1 MPSRLNPYIHFDGNA
16 REAMEFYQQA
26 LGGEL
31 TISTFAE
38 GGMPSDPAD
47 ANKIM
52 HAQLDL
58 PNGEVLMA
66 ADTMAGQMAPPFSGI
81 SMSLSGD
88 DDAELSAWYDRLVD
102 GGTVLEPLVE
112 APWGDKFG
120 LLTDRYG
127 LTWYVN
133 ITKVPAGTTA

>member
-1 MPSRLNPYIHFDGNA
+1 MATRLNPYIHFNGNA
-16 REAMEFYQQA
+16 REAMEFYQRA
-26 LGGEL
+26 LGGDL

-66 ADTMAGQMAPPFSGI
+66 SDTMAGQPAPPVAGI

-88 DDAELSAWYDRLVD
+88 EDDELTGYYERLLD
-102 GGTVLEPLVE
+102 GGTAVEPLVE

-120 LLTDRYG
+120 ILTDRYG
-127 LTWYVN
+127 LTWFVN
-133 ITKVPAGTTA
+133 ITKTPVATG

>member
-1 MPSRLNPYIHFDGNA
+1 MATRLNPYIHFNGNA
-16 REAMEFYQQA
+16 REAMEFYQRA
-26 LGGEL
+26 LGGDL

-38 GGMPSDPAD
+38 GGMPSDPED

-66 ADTMAGQMAPPFSGI
+66 SDTMAGQPAPPVAGI

-88 DDAELSAWYDRLVD
+88 EDDELTGYYERLLD
-102 GGTVLEPLVE
+102 GGTAVEPLVE

-120 LLTDRYG
+120 ILTDRYG
-127 LTWYVN
+127 LTWFVN
-133 ITKVPAGTTA
+133 ITKTPVATG

>member
-1 MPSRLNPYIHFDGNA
+1 MPTRLNPYIHFNGNA
-16 REAMEFYQQA
+16 REAMEFYQRA

-66 ADTMAGQMAPPFSGI
+66 SDTMAGQPAQPVAGI

-88 DDAELSAWYDRLVD
+88 EDAELSGYYERLLD
-102 GGTVLEPLVE
+102 GGTAVEPLVE

-120 LLTDRYG
+120 ILTDRYG
-127 LTWYVN
+127 LTWFVN
-133 ITKVPAGTTA
+133 ITKTPVAAG